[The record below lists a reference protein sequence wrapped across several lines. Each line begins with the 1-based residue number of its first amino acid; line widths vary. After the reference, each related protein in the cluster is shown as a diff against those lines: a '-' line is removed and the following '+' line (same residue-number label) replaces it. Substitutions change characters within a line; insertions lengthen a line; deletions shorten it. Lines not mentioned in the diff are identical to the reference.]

1 MNEPDQAT
9 TGAPAP
15 EPIPLAHADF
25 ISSQLPAW
33 ATQAGHT
40 IRQALRSSL
49 INSNQSRHD
58 LKALLDEVQSPQAFC
73 QPLLDQALRQT
84 FLGALDDKKHMF
96 VRDLK
101 NSHLLGLI
109 KTHVG
114 VSMHS
119 LLEAAMQNFQPDEA
133 EEGGFETG
141 TGLYPKTTPLKAP
154 LNLSATRFA
163 RMCRSL
169 DLGSQYQRHLNELF
183 DPLLGSQARRT
194 QDQVTKLFAQK
205 EKDAFECAAHIALL
219 RDKLTSSIYQ
229 SLLDLHR
236 EGRHSSLLCSHL
248 TINGV
253 ALPSVLVINDR
264 HVAHHVLLYTP
275 NDPFALFRQHASM
288 AELESELAKRL
299 RNPRYLA
306 LFNRLVP
313 HRYQGTLFTVSGTTL
328 DILPGKYSGGV
339 IAPHIDQLVARTD
352 IQCDV
357 FEAIAQQQINQI
369 KSYAKSLVVST
380 GETDRRAR
388 EQRLEHYREIGKT
401 LLFFAASFIP
411 VVGEVLLAVT
421 GAQLI
426 SAVYHGIEAWSRGDS
441 NEALNCLMD
450 VVDNVALAVVTAG
463 AVKTAGFTAGLV
475 RVKMANKNTRLW
487 NPDLTPYR
495 HLKELP
501 EQAIADDQGVYLH
514 DQQHYVKMDDHL
526 HAVNRDPKTGLW
538 QLVHP
543 YTEDAYMPTLL
554 TNGKG
559 SWRLEHENP
568 QGWDL
573 LKLLK
578 RLVPEASNI
587 TRPSVASIL
596 HIADEDG
603 ATLVQ
608 LHQEVLRPP
617 PLLRDVIKRFNLDAK
632 INTFKLNHADGT
644 QQTSHSPLIQFY
656 LTASLPEWPKDRVLQ
671 VMDSQNKTVLAHGSS
686 GAALKVPLARF
697 AKGQLLHTLAE
708 QLPSDAL
715 DSLVTPI
722 EVPPDALPYF
732 SDIDKLAIRLTD
744 ELNANKHQL
753 LTSLYKHSE
762 APTSS
767 MDLHLRNLRPELSQS
782 HREELLAVLSD
793 KEVEEQLVHNKP
805 LDDLQRWEA
814 DRYAQQLRTSR
825 IKEGIHLDSAST
837 PESVTSILSLL
848 ERLPGWPAPHRM
860 EIRQGFSSGTLQ
872 SGAGQM
878 PEAGRYILAPEGE
891 LFVPHYSTGEPM
903 GDATDLYKA
912 IELTLTPTQRSTLFE
927 ATHSRSLK
935 QAVREFSLQD
945 MDSNRLPT
953 RLLRPKVIPASSAG
967 HPIDPLFADP
977 APAKGL
983 TLRTDG
989 IYEGPTQADGFSRH
1003 YLFEGE
1009 RFYRIRSDKWGW
1021 QLIDARSPSR
1031 AYKPYVRKSAQGT
1044 WEIDPQKGKLL
1055 GGMPDSPLI
1064 RRAATA
1070 GESQPPASPTGGL
1083 ESTDDELESM
1093 VSTDDEFESALSS
1106 DEYTSADESYSPEP
1120 FSFME
1125 LMKMRS
1131 QENYQHSQNYRRIYN
1146 RYNNGR
1152 YPIRDIDGQPLRI
1165 RFMQAIGKSLTSDIR
1180 IPKSKITPYIQWQG
1194 YEKVARLYEEKMEV
1208 TTFTA
1213 AHQKFPQESALTGE
1227 KTVIARRTLQKH
1239 EVLGL
1244 YGGELLPRVV
1254 ATYRQ
1259 DPYLLSVDPHNMPK
1273 PGERA
1278 PTAITNDVL
1287 LSGDNITSRINTI
1300 FEYEEDYPVR
1310 QAASG
1315 YNVEAVPFD
1324 MDVQKG
1330 TLPMQRLQLTAL
1342 VANDVIPAGTELR
1355 WNYQYSEPVIRKLFG
1370 PPPS

>member
-1 MNEPDQAT
+1 MNEPDQT
-9 TGAPAP
+9 TTSEPAP

-25 ISSQLPAW
+25 ISSQLPQW
-33 ATQAGHT
+33 VTQAPHAT
-40 IRQALRSSL
+40 RQTLRSSL
-49 INSNQSRHD
+49 IKSNQSRHA

-73 QPLLDQALRQT
+73 QPLLDAALRQT
-84 FLGALDDKKHMF
+84 FLGALDDNKHMF

-109 KTHVG
+109 KTHAG
-114 VSMHS
+114 YSMHS

-133 EEGGFETG
+133 EEGGLETG

-169 DLGSQYQRHLNELF
+169 DLGSQYQRHLNECF

-194 QDQVTKLFAQK
+194 HDQVRMLFAQK

-219 RDKLTSSIYQ
+219 RDKLNSSLYQ
-229 SLLDLHR
+229 TLLDLHR

-253 ALPSVLVINDR
+253 ALPSVLVISDR
-264 HVAHHVLLYTP
+264 HVAHQVLLYTP

-288 AELESELAKRL
+288 EELAAELAKRL
-299 RNPRYLA
+299 RNPHYLA

-328 DILPGKYSGGV
+328 DILPGKYSRGV

-369 KSYAKSLVVST
+369 KSYAKALVVST

-426 SAVYHGIEAWSRGDS
+426 STVFHGIEAWSRGESD
-441 NEALNCLMD
+441 EALNCLMD
-450 VVDNVALAVVTAG
+450 VVDNVALAVVSAG

-475 RVKMANKNTRLW
+475 RVKLGNQSTRLW

-495 HLKELP
+495 HFNELP
-501 EQAIADDQGVYLH
+501 EEAIADGQGLYLH
-514 DQQHYVKMDDHL
+514 DQQHYVKLDDHL
-526 HAVNRDPKTGLW
+526 HAVNRDQKTGLW

-543 YTEDAYMPTLL
+543 YAEDAYRPTLL

-573 LKLLK
+573 LKLFK
-578 RLVPEASNI
+578 RLIPETSNI
-587 TRPSVASIL
+587 TRANVASIL
-596 HIADEDG
+596 HIADEES

-617 PLLRDVIKRFNLDAK
+617 PLLRDVIKRFNLDAE
-632 INTFKLNHADGT
+632 INTFELNHADGT
-644 QQTSHSPLIQFY
+644 QQTAHSPLIQFY
-656 LTASLPEWPKDRVLQ
+656 LTASLPEWPKNRVLQ
-671 VMDSQNKTVLAHGSS
+671 VVDSQNRSLLAHGSS
-686 GAALKVPLARF
+686 GTVLKVSQARF
-697 AKGQLLHTLAE
+697 AKGQLLQVLAE
-708 QLPSDAL
+708 QLPSDTL
-715 DSLVTPI
+715 DSLITPI
-722 EVPPDALPYF
+722 EVPAEALPYF
-732 SDIDKLAIRLTD
+732 SSLDKLAIRLTD
-744 ELNANKHQL
+744 ELEANKQQL
-753 LTSLYKHSE
+753 LTSLYRHSE
-762 APTSS
+762 APSS
-767 MDLHLRNLRPELSQS
+767 GMDVYLRNLRPELSQS
-782 HREELLAVLSD
+782 HREELLAALSD
-793 KEVEEQLVHNKP
+793 EQVEEQLAHKKP

-814 DRYAQQLRTSR
+814 DRYAQQMSTSR
-825 IKEGIHLDSAST
+825 IKEGIHLDSACT
-837 PESVTSILSLL
+837 PESVTCILSLL
-848 ERLPGWPAPHRM
+848 ERLPGWPASHRL
-860 EIRQGFSSGTLQ
+860 EIRQGFSSGTLEG
-872 SGAGQM
+872 GAGEM
-878 PEAGRYILAPEGE
+878 NETGRYILAPKGE
-891 LFVPHYSTGEPM
+891 LFMPHHSTGEPIA
-903 GDATDLYKA
+903 GATDLYKA
-912 IELTLTPTQRSTLFE
+912 IELTLTPTQRSALFA
-927 ATHSRSLK
+927 ATQSRSLK
-935 QAVREFSLQD
+935 QAVREFGLRH
-945 MDSNRLPT
+945 MDSIWLPT
-953 RLLRPKVIPASSAG
+953 RLLRPKVIPVSSVG
-967 HPIDPLFADP
+967 HPFDPLFAEP
-977 APAKGL
+977 TAPKQL

-1003 YLFEGE
+1003 YVLEGE
-1009 RFYRIRSDKWGW
+1009 RFYRIRSDPWGW

-1031 AYKPYVRKSAQGT
+1031 AYKPYVRKNAQGM

-1064 RRAATA
+1064 RRAAEA
-1070 GESQPPASPTGGL
+1070 GESQPPLSPTSGL

-1093 VSTDDEFESALSS
+1093 VSTDDEFESARSS
-1106 DEYTSADESYSPEP
+1106 DEYASAEESFSPEP

-1131 QENYQHSQNYRRIYN
+1131 QENYQHSQNYRRVYN

-1152 YPIRDIDGQPLRI
+1152 YPIRDMDGQPLRI

-1194 YEKVARLYEEKMEV
+1194 YEKVARLYEDKMEV
-1208 TTFTA
+1208 ATFTA
-1213 AHQKFPQESALTGE
+1213 AHQKFPQEAALIGE

-1244 YGGELLPRVV
+1244 YGGELLPKIV

-1259 DPYLLSVDPHNMPK
+1259 DPYLLSVEPHKLPK

-1278 PTAITNDVL
+1278 PDALTNDVL

-1300 FEYEEDYPVR
+1300 FEYEDNYPVR
-1310 QAASG
+1310 QATSG

-1330 TLPMQRLQLTAL
+1330 TQPMQRLQLTAL

-1355 WNYQYSEPVIRKLFG
+1355 WNYQYSEPVIRKMFG